1 MSSLFLNS
9 IFSTTIIVV
18 MDAEVS
24 QKKKQDLQ
32 RLTIYILPNSVICL
46 AIQYGLYQIQKF
58 KILVFSYIPSL
69 TDKSVGFLRKN
80 FFVFPG

>member
-1 MSSLFLNS
+1 MSSLFFNS

-24 QKKKQDLQ
+24 QKKQDLQ

-46 AIQYGLYQIQKF
+46 TIWALPNPKIQNTS
-58 KILVFSYIPSL
+58 ILLHTLPN
-69 TDKSVGFLRKN
+69 R
-80 FFVFPG
+80 